1 MSAYSTVHYDTNN
14 YSIPVRLCG
23 KIVSIKAL
31 PERIEIFSE
40 GETVAVHQR
49 CFGRYQSI
57 YCLEH
62 YLPLLERKGRAL
74 FHARPVRDNV
84 PDSFLSWLKRQ
95 NLKPKALV
103 ALLKQS
109 LAFGYEAVMN
119 GYISPEPAPT
129 ITDVVGVSDVDLTAY
144 DALCGAGKEV
154 SI

>member
-1 MSAYSTVHYDTNN
+1 MRYDTNS
-14 YSIPVRLCG
+14 YSVPVRLCG
-23 KIVSIKAL
+23 KTVSIKAL
-31 PERIEIFSE
+31 PERIEIFCE
-40 GETVAVHQR
+40 GESVAVHQR

-84 PDSFLSWLKRQ
+84 PDAFLNWLKRQ

-103 ALLKQS
+103 ALLEQS

-119 GYISPEPAPT
+119 GCISPEPAPT
-129 ITDVVGVSDVDLTAY
+129 ITDVVGVSNVDLTAY
-144 DALCGAGKEV
+144 DALYGAGKGV
-154 SI
+154 ST